1 MMGLEA
7 ILDRFPSARVV
18 EAKTEDDEVT
28 ALVEARMAGLPC
40 VISRAG
46 QPLWLPCFSDEMRRE
61 VYRG

>member
-1 MMGLEA
+1 MGLEA

-18 EAKTEDDEVT
+18 EAETEDDEAM

-40 VISRAG
+40 VIARGG